1 MLKILGLIFLFIYV
15 IRPLF
20 KLLFKSY
27 IITQV
32 HRQQSEQAYRQK
44 EATKREGSIDVD
56 YVPPQA
62 KSKPRTTKADDGD
75 YVPFE
80 EIKE

>member
-44 EATKREGSIDVD
+44 EAKREGSIDVD
-56 YVPPQA
+56 FVPPQA
-62 KSKPRTTKADDGD
+62 KSKPRSTKVDDSD

>member
-32 HRQQSEQAYRQK
+32 HRQQSEQAFRQK
-44 EATKREGSIDVD
+44 EAKREGSIDVD
-56 YVPPQA
+56 FVPPQA
-62 KSKPRTTKADDGD
+62 KSKPRSTKAEDGD

>member
-27 IITQV
+27 VITQV

-44 EATKREGSIDVD
+44 EAKREGSIDVD
-56 YVPPQA
+56 FVPPQT
-62 KSKPRTTKADDGD
+62 KSKPKSTKADDGD